1 VIPHVLLALAV
12 IIAVAHFF
20 GALFRLIGQPPVV
33 GEMIAGIL
41 LGPSLL
47 GRVAPEASLHL
58 FPPAILPIL
67 SLTSQL
73 GVILFMFLVGV
84 EFDLDWLR
92 RHSRASFVISQASI
106 AAPLLLGAALAV
118 RLYFPF
124 GPPAFSVA
132 EFALFIGVAMSIT
145 AFPVLA
151 RILRDSGLS
160 RTRLGMTALTAAALG
175 DVTAWCLLAFVIG
188 VVQSQPERIFRTV
201 ALAAAFIALMFLGV
215 RRICARMVGKHARK
229 QLPSVAAVLLAC
241 VGLALASLAT
251 SCIGVHALFGAF
263 LFGVVIPHD
272 SALAQNLSTVLGRP
286 VGAVLLPVFFAFTG
300 LFTQIGLL
308 RGSRAWAVCVAI
320 LAVASLG
327 KIGGSYLAARL
338 TGSPPRPAAALAVL
352 MNTRGL
358 MELIVLN
365 VGLKLGILTPA
376 LFAMFVIM
384 AVVTTFATAPILHF
398 VARRA
403 PLDAG
408 ATA

>member
-1 VIPHVLLALAV
+1 MIPQVLIALAV
-12 IIAVAHFF
+12 ILAVAHLF
-20 GALFRLIGQPPVV
+20 GALFRRIGQPPVV
-33 GEMIAGIL
+33 GEMIAGIS

-47 GRVAPEASLHL
+47 GRVAPALSAHL
-58 FPPAILPIL
+58 FPATIVAFL
-67 SLTSQL
+67 SVISQL

-84 EFDLDWLR
+84 EFDIDWLR
-92 RHSRASFVISQASI
+92 RQSRSSFVISQASI
-106 AAPLLLGAALAV
+106 ATPLLLGAALAV
-118 RLYFPF
+118 WLYRPF
-124 GPPAFSVA
+124 GPPAFSLA

-151 RILRDSGLS
+151 RILRDLRLN

-175 DVTAWCLLAFVIG
+175 DITAWCLLAFVIG
-188 VVQSQPERIFRTV
+188 VVQSEPERIFRTV

-215 RRICARMVGKHARK
+215 RRLCAWIVRKHARK
-229 QLPSVAAVLLAC
+229 QLPPAVPALLAC

-251 SCIGVHALFGAF
+251 SRIGVHALFGAF
-263 LFGVVIPHD
+263 LLGVVIPHD
-272 SALAQNLSTVLGRP
+272 SVLARNLSTILGSP
-286 VGAVLLPVFFAFTG
+286 VRALLLPVFFASTG
-300 LFTQIGLL
+300 LFTEMGLL
-308 RGSRAWAVCVAI
+308 RGPRAWTVCLAI

-365 VGLKLGILTPA
+365 VGLKLGILSPA

-384 AVVTTFATAPILHF
+384 AVVTTFATAPILQI

-403 PLDAG
+403 PLDSE
-408 ATA
+408 ATP